1 VLHYHAAGPG
11 LGAACSANEGGVMFG
26 TIGHARF
33 KPENRE
39 ALERVLQSQALAGVA
54 GFRHGFVL
62 YPDVKDEVYIIAVF
76 EDRDAYYANANDPA
90 QHERYLEYRALL
102 EDDPTWIDG
111 EIGGSD

>member
-1 VLHYHAAGPG
+1 
-11 LGAACSANEGGVMFG
+11 MFG
-26 TIGHARF
+26 TLGHAHF
-33 KPENRE
+33 NPENRE
-39 ALERVLQSQALAGVA
+39 ALERVLQGQELEEST

-62 YPDVKDEVYIIAVF
+62 YPDGKDEVYMFAVF
-76 EDRDAYYANANDPA
+76 ADRDSYYANANDPA

>member
-1 VLHYHAAGPG
+1 
-11 LGAACSANEGGVMFG
+11 MFG

-39 ALERVLQSQALAGVA
+39 ALERVLEGQELDAAS

-62 YPDVKDEVYIIAVF
+62 FPDGKDEVYIFAVF
-76 EDRDAYYANANDPA
+76 ADRDSYYANANNPE

-102 EDDPTWIDG
+102 DDDPTWNDG
-111 EIGGSD
+111 EIAGSE